1 LPLDI
6 EYTAAEMQLVPYA
19 RSGLFVDFPVTRSFN
34 ALITLEL
41 KDGTFVP
48 IGAEV
53 IINDQKEK
61 FVVGK
66 RGEVYIK
73 NLSATNHIIAV
84 WDSNKCEFDLSIDL
98 KQTNEQN
105 IGSVKCLN

>member
-1 LPLDI
+1 MIEFFKTLSSTYNDELD
-6 EYTAAEMQLVPYA
+6 Y
-19 RSGLFVDFPVTRSFN
+19 FPSIICEN
-34 ALITLEL
+34 DLLEL
-41 KDGTFVP
+41 D
-48 IGAEV
+48 
-53 IINDQKEK
+53 
-61 FVVGK
+61 
-66 RGEVYIK
+66 EVYIK